1 MSYNSPPD
9 YVPPPVPPVPPV
21 PPPPSAAR
29 PTRGGSGGGRG
40 GGRGGARTAVRGL
53 GELLI
58 TAGLVLL
65 LFVAYQLVWTNFEAH
80 RAQGG
85 VADQIR
91 DDWQRP
97 PASGS
102 AGEAPKGPGKVDFGQ
117 GFAFMHIPRLGK
129 NYAVPVVQG
138 VGLGDLARGI
148 GHYPRTAMPGE
159 VGNFAVAGHRATHGE
174 PFAYLDKVGKG
185 DVVIVETSTD
195 WFVYRMD
202 RVKIVAPTDV
212 WVIGPVPGRPDAQP
226 TEALI
231 TLTTCNPRWASTE
244 RLIVFGH
251 LESRRDKADGPPPQ
265 LPRRA

>member
-1 MSYNSPPD
+1 MNHDSPPDYAPPPD
-9 YVPPPVPPVPPV
+9 YVPPRDVAAPRPVR
-21 PPPPSAAR
+21 SRRAA
-29 PTRGGSGGGRG
+29 PSGGGA
-40 GGRGGARTAVRGL
+40 ARTAVRST

-58 TAGLVLL
+58 TTGLVLL
-65 LFVAYQLVWTNFEAH
+65 LFVTYQLVWTNFEAE

-97 PASGS
+97 PATTPEPGD
-102 AGEAPKGPGKVDFGQ
+102 EAERPRPVDFGK
-117 GFAFMHIPRLGK
+117 GFAFMHIPRLGR

-138 VGLGDLARGI
+138 VGLDDLARGI
-148 GHYPRTAMPGE
+148 GHYPRTVMPGH

-174 PFAYLDKVGKG
+174 PFAYLDRLGRG
-185 DVVIVETSTD
+185 DVVIVETRTD

-202 RVKIVAPTDV
+202 RVRIVQPTDV
-212 WVIGPVPGRPDAQP
+212 WVIDPVPGKPDAKP
-226 TEALI
+226 TQQLI

-251 LESRRDKADGPPPQ
+251 LESRQDKADGPPRQ
-265 LPRRA
+265 LQRRA